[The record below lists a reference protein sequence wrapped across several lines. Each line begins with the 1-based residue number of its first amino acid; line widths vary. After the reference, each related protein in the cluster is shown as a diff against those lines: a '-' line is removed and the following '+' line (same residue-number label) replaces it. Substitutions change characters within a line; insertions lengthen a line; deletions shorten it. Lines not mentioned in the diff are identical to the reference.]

1 MDVAKIKASGD
12 AALAQISNALD
23 DLEYSPDQRPVPLLR
38 LAMDYVRDII
48 AELGQEVGAVG
59 FVDIHGVA
67 RWYRPKGVSK
77 QPEKGSLLF
86 TSPPS
91 SKPNAPAA
99 WMVELNGEIV
109 TLTDDAE
116 EASSDARRFGARVVP
131 LYTSPAHTSE
141 ARDGRAI
148 RSKAALL
155 FFAKL
160 RETSDVHEA
169 DASVGIFEAAW
180 HCGTNGLVD
189 ALNAAL
195 DAAMRQEGGNG

>member
-1 MDVAKIKASGD
+1 VDIERLRALEKDIEATDRLVAKSRKLNPDIMYGRIFIKH
-12 AALAQISNALD
+12 
-23 DLEYSPDQRPVPLLR
+23 
-38 LAMDYVRDII
+38 RDTILSLI

-141 ARDGRAI
+141 ARDVM
-148 RSKAALL
+148 AARIV
-155 FFAKL
+155 AKYR
-160 RETSDVHEA
+160 REP
-169 DASVGIFEAAW
+169 GW
-180 HCGTNGLVD
+180 GC
-189 ALNAAL
+189 LNAEAQMEKARGFV
-195 DAAMRQEGGNG
+195 DAAMRQEGE

>member
-1 MDVAKIKASGD
+1 VDIERLRALEKDIEATDRLVAKSRKLNPDIMYGRIFIKH
-12 AALAQISNALD
+12 
-23 DLEYSPDQRPVPLLR
+23 
-38 LAMDYVRDII
+38 RDTILSLI

-141 ARDGRAI
+141 ARDAV
-148 RSKAALL
+148 
-155 FFAKL
+155 
-160 RETSDVHEA
+160 DVA
-169 DASVGIFEAAW
+169 DARVVIDFIFRHFGQHWNVGTALTDDVVAA
-180 HCGTNGLVD
+180 VRRVE
-189 ALNAAL
+189 
-195 DAAMRQEGGNG
+195 AAMRQEAGK